1 MTNRIMVIGSN
12 SFSGS
17 HFAAFAAAQGNTVMG
32 ISRSDQPSNEF
43 LPQHWHYANKP
54 KYIFKKINLN
64 SDGDNLTKTVS
75 DFAPT
80 HVVNF
85 AAQGMVAES
94 WLRPVDWY
102 QTNLIAQVK
111 LHDVLRENKKMEK
124 YVHVSTP
131 EVYGSTDGWLK
142 ESYDFSPSTP
152 YAASRASCDLHLIT
166 YLNGHNFPV
175 TFTRAANVYGPGQQ
189 LYRIIPKCILAC
201 ISGKKFQLHGGG
213 ISVRS
218 FIHIDDVVD
227 ATLKIS
233 LKGTIG
239 DTYHISTNQ
248 MIAIKDL
255 VIEIAQRFGKSLD
268 QVAELG
274 DERLGKDYAYKLSSE
289 KLRREFNWTDT
300 VALNNGIDQTIDWA
314 KKNYPDLLKMSWDY
328 EHQS

>member
-17 HFAAFAAAQGNTVMG
+17 HFAAFAASQGNTVMG
-32 ISRSDQPSNEF
+32 ISRSDQPTIEF
-43 LPQHWHYANKP
+43 LPQYWHYANNP

-64 SDGDNLTKTVS
+64 SDS
-75 DFAPT
+75 DKLIKAVADFTPT

-94 WLRPVDWY
+94 WLYPVDWY

-111 LHDVLRENKKMEK
+111 LHDVLRSNEEMKK

-131 EVYGSTDGWLK
+131 EVYGSTGGWLK
-142 ESYDFSPSTP
+142 ETYDFSPSTP
-152 YAASRASCDLHLIT
+152 YAASRAACDLHLNT

-175 TFTRAANVYGPGQQ
+175 IFTRAANVYGPGQQ

-213 ISVRS
+213 TSVRS

-233 LKGTIG
+233 LNGIIG

-248 MIAIKDL
+248 MVAIKDL
-255 VIEIAQRFGKSLD
+255 VSEIAQRFGKSLD

-300 VALNNGIDQTIDWA
+300 VQLNNGIDQTINWA
-314 KKNYPDLLKMSWDY
+314 KRNYSSLLKLSWDY

>member
-1 MTNRIMVIGSN
+1 MVIGSN

-17 HFAAFAAAQGNTVMG
+17 HFAAFATAQGNSVMG

-43 LPQHWHYANKP
+43 LPQYWHYTNKP
-54 KYIFKKINLN
+54 EYPFKKINLN
-64 SDGDNLTKTVS
+64 LDCDELAKTVS

-94 WLRPVDWY
+94 WLHPVDWY

-111 LHDVLRENKKMEK
+111 LHDILRANEQLEK

-131 EVYGSTDGWLK
+131 EVYGSTDGWIT

-152 YAASRASCDLHLIT
+152 YASSRAACDLHLIT

-201 ISGKKFQLHGGG
+201 ISGKKIQLHGGG
-213 ISVRS
+213 HTVRS
-218 FIHIDDVVD
+218 FIHIDDVVN

-233 LKGTIG
+233 LKGKVG

-248 MIAIKDL
+248 VIKIRDL
-255 VIEIAQRFGKSLD
+255 AIEIAQRFDKSLD
-268 QVAELG
+268 QVAQLG

-289 KLRREFNWTDT
+289 KLRREFSWMDKVT
-300 VALNNGIDQTIDWA
+300 LNDGINQTIDWV
-314 KKNYPDLLKMSWDY
+314 KKNYSSLSKLSWDY
-328 EHQS
+328 QHKS